1 MPRPRNN
8 RIVHEPPL
16 YSEFKPLGVPGVNL
30 KRSKLSLDEFE
41 AIRLADYN
49 AYSHEEAAGEMGIS
63 RSTFS
68 RLIEKARK
76 KMAEFLI
83 LGKLLTIDG
92 GNIHF
97 RNNIIRCESC
107 GYMFKININ
116 ASFAECPN
124 CKSTKLVN
132 LAGGFGHGIC
142 CTESNHKKGGYY
154 ATRRQNRPKR
164 RGSND
169 R

>member
-1 MPRPRNN
+1 MPRPKNN

-16 YSEFKPLGVPGVNL
+16 FSDFKPLGVPSINL
-30 KRSKLSLDEFE
+30 RRSKLSLDEFE
-41 AIRLADYN
+41 AIRLADYKG
-49 AYSHEEAAGEMGIS
+49 YSHEEAATEMGIS

-76 KMAEFLI
+76 QMADFLI
-83 LGKLLTIDG
+83 QGKLLSIEG

-97 RNNIIRCESC
+97 RNNIIRCEGC
-107 GYMFKININ
+107 GYMFKTDIN

-124 CKSTKLVN
+124 CKSTSLVN
-132 LAGGFGHGIC
+132 LAGGFGHGMC
-142 CTESNHKKGGYY
+142 CTGSNLKKGGYY
-154 ATRRQNRPKR
+154 AARRQNRPKG

>member
-1 MPRPRNN
+1 MPRPKNR

-16 YSEFKPLGVPGVNL
+16 FNEFKPLGVPSINL

-49 AYSHEEAAGEMGIS
+49 GYSQEEAASEMGIS

-68 RLIEKARK
+68 RLIENARK
-76 KMAEFLI
+76 KLAEFLI
-83 LGKLLTIDG
+83 LGKLLSIDG

-107 GYMFKININ
+107 GYMFKTDIN

-124 CKSTKLVN
+124 CKSTSLVN

-142 CTESNHKKGGYY
+142 CTDSNNKKGGYY
-154 ATRRQNRPKR
+154 ATRRQNRPKGR
-164 RGSND
+164 RSND

>member
-1 MPRPRNN
+1 MPRPKNR

-16 YSEFKPLGVPGVNL
+16 FNEFKPLGVPSINL

-49 AYSHEEAAGEMGIS
+49 GYSQEEAASEMGIS

-68 RLIEKARK
+68 RLIENARK
-76 KMAEFLI
+76 KLAEFLI
-83 LGKLLTIDG
+83 LGKLLSIDG

-107 GYMFKININ
+107 GYMFKTDIN

-124 CKSTKLVN
+124 CKSTSLVN

-142 CTESNHKKGGYY
+142 CTDSNNKKGGYY
-154 ATRRQNRPKR
+154 ATRRQNRPKG